1 MEVKALQMFKI
12 KNEMFFSFIQ
22 IILYENVI
30 FFYFLKMCTLFFSD
44 ETVELLY
51 GTNVCHL

>member
-30 FFYFLKMCTLFFSD
+30 FFIF
-44 ETVELLY
+44 
-51 GTNVCHL
+51 